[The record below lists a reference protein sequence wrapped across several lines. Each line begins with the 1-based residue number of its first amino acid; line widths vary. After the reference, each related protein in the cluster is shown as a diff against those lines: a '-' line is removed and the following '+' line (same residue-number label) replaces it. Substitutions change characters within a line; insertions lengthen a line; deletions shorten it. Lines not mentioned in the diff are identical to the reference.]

1 MSKKVKK
8 NPMAATLTGDVDDLE
23 EKEKLSF
30 LKKEYALAIKTM
42 PDYAAMKKELNTYQV
57 ELPKTPDY
65 IDLSAINE
73 LYAIAQSYSSRVT
86 TMEVAAIDAT
96 SRWERLVNLMDGYLE
111 DKMNDLLS
119 SEEFEDMTKL
129 KAESTAKTRL
139 KKHRKT
145 LRKLKDKL
153 VEAKSFKLMVEIKKK
168 DLVSVLTT
176 LGKQVKALSL
186 EQSTHR

>member
-1 MSKKVKK
+1 
-8 NPMAATLTGDVDDLE
+8 MAATLTGDVDDLE